1 VVSFVAVS
9 GGWNSVAE
17 PSGVQS
23 GDVFLATTRAY
34 YQALTA
40 PAGWE
45 QVGATCSNTTVEYGT
60 YYGQLWKT
68 VRGPS
73 TPSVTWG
80 NIYVDIYWSISAYR
94 GAAPELIAN
103 SEADKSYVSPSLDN
117 SFPDG
122 FLVCT
127 ASSYFDMTSIPSGM
141 TGAIVGASR
150 TGYAYKQLAA
160 TGATGT
166 KTWAGDTPLGTWSAL
181 LAPAKQ
187 PRPVNAGRTAIDRAS
202 RW

>member
-1 VVSFVAVS
+1 MVSFVAVS
-9 GGWNSVAE
+9 GGRNSVAE

-34 YQALTA
+34 YRALTA
-40 PAGWE
+40 PAGWA
-45 QVGATCSNTTVEYGT
+45 QVGVTCSNSTVEYGT

-73 TPSVTWG
+73 APSLSWG
-80 NIYVDIYWSISAYR
+80 NIYTDIYWSISAYR
-94 GAAPELIAN
+94 NAAPELAA
-103 SEADKSYVSPSLDN
+103 SSGVDKSYVSPSLDN
-117 SFPDG
+117 GFPDG

-127 ASSYFDMTSIPSGM
+127 TSSYFDIASIPSGM
-141 TGAIVGASR
+141 TGAVVGVSR
-150 TGYAYKQLAA
+150 TGYAYQQLAA

-166 KTWAGDTPLGTWSAL
+166 RTWAGDTPLGAWSVL

-187 PRPVNAGRTAIDRAS
+187 PRPVNAGRTATDRAS